1 LKPDRRSGDDRRSI
15 SRHRLTID
23 LEYED
28 PNGRHSGTLSDI
40 SRDGCF
46 ILGSGQTRDGDEI
59 KIYLPLSAGMKVAFV
74 GEVANHILEIGF
86 AVKFYDLSVAQ
97 AEFLVNF
104 IDEHKLPDESVR

>member
-1 LKPDRRSGDDRRSI
+1 
-15 SRHRLTID
+15 
-23 LEYED
+23 
-28 PNGRHSGTLSDI
+28 
-40 SRDGCF
+40 
-46 ILGSGQTRDGDEI
+46 
-59 KIYLPLSAGMKVAFV
+59 MKVEFV